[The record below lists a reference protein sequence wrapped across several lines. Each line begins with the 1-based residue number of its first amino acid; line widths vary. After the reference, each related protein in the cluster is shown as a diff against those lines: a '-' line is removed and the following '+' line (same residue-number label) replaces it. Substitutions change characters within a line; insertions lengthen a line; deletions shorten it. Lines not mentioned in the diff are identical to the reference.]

1 MPAGGKRDVD
11 TVDDRSYSSGMSE
24 RSSIDRTKRLILD
37 HGVAL
42 FMKKGYHGTGLNDV
56 LTAAKVPKGSFYYY
70 FDSKEDFGVQAVG
83 HYIAPFIAQLTEHL
97 AKADRDALCAIE
109 DYFRALIRELE
120 AANFEGGCLLGN
132 LMGEIGDTSEA
143 ARAALKKAVDRY
155 RDLLESGISRA
166 QREGVARGDRSA
178 RAMADLLTNGWQ
190 GALLRMK
197 VERSSG
203 PLYAFLDEMLLGYC
217 RK

>member
-1 MPAGGKRDVD
+1 MAIMIDS
-11 TVDDRSYSSGMSE
+11 VDDRSYSFAMSE
-24 RSSIDRTKRLILD
+24 RNSIDQTKRLILD

-83 HYIAPFIAQLTEHL
+83 HYIAPFIEQLTQHL
-97 AKADRDALCAIE
+97 AAPDRDGLSSIE

-120 AANFEGGCLLGN
+120 ASNFEGGCLLGN

-155 RDLLESGISRA
+155 RDLLESGLARA
-166 QREGVARGDRSA
+166 QKEGVARSDRSA

-197 VERSSG
+197 VERSSA

-217 RK
+217 GK

>member
-1 MPAGGKRDVD
+1 
-11 TVDDRSYSSGMSE
+11 MSE
-24 RSSIDRTKRLILD
+24 RNSIDQTKRLILD

-83 HYIAPFIAQLTEHL
+83 HYIAPFIAQLTRHL
-97 AKADRDALCAIE
+97 AAPDRDGLSSIE
-109 DYFRALIRELE
+109 EYFRALIRELE
-120 AANFEGGCLLGN
+120 AGNFEGGCLLGN

-143 ARAALKKAVDRY
+143 ARVALKKAVDGY
-155 RDLLESGISRA
+155 RDLLESGLARA
-166 QREGVARGDRSA
+166 QKEGAVRSDRSA
-178 RAMADLLTNGWQ
+178 RALADLLTNGWQ

-197 VERSSG
+197 VERSSA

-217 RK
+217 GK